1 MIKKT
6 SAPKIV
12 ALFGCPIKHTLSP
25 LFQNA
30 AFQALKM
37 NTFYLALEVAPEELQ
52 GAIEAIRSL
61 KFLGANLTIP
71 HKERAIPFLDEVSSL
86 AQKCGSVNTIINHN
100 GKLRGETTDGPGFI
114 RSLKEEAGITPKGKR
129 VFLAGAGGAA
139 RAVAFALAE
148 AKADIYLT
156 NRTAE
161 KGEKLVSDLKN
172 FYPQNTV
179 TYIPFSERANALRRE
194 KIDILINATSVG
206 LKKEKNLPLTLP
218 SPQGLQVRLRRGEDK
233 GEGNKKG
240 NSYTFELFRT
250 EDLTGRLVVCDLI
263 YNRKTLL
270 LQSAQKLGLRTID
283 GLGMLIHQ
291 GALSFQLWT
300 GKTAPT
306 KKMFAAVK
314 NGTQIYAETAG

>member
-52 GAIEAIRSL
+52 GAVKAIRSL

-71 HKERAIPFLDEVSSL
+71 HKEKVIPFLDEVSSL
-86 AQKCGSVNTIINHN
+86 AKKCGSVNTIINHN

-114 RSLKEEAGITPKGKR
+114 RSLKEETGITPKGKR
-129 VFLAGAGGAA
+129 VFLVGAGGAA

-156 NRTAE
+156 NRTDE
-161 KGEKLVSDLKN
+161 KGKKLVSDLKN
-172 FYPQNTV
+172 YYLQNTV
-179 TYIPFSERANALRRE
+179 TYIPFSERADALRRE

-206 LKKEKNLPLTLP
+206 LKTEEKSPLTLP
-218 SPQGLQVRLRRGEDK
+218 SPLRGED
-233 GEGNKKG
+233 NK
-240 NSYTFELFRT
+240 LI
-250 EDLTGRLVVCDLI
+250 VCDLI

-300 GKTAPT
+300 GKTAPIKT
-306 KKMFAAVK
+306 MFAAVK
-314 NGTQIYAETAG
+314 

>member
-1 MIKKT
+1 
-6 SAPKIV
+6 
-12 ALFGCPIKHTLSP
+12 
-25 LFQNA
+25 
-30 AFQALKM
+30 M
-37 NTFYLALEVAPEELQ
+37 NTIYLALEVTPEELQ

-71 HKERAIPFLDEVSSL
+71 HKEKVIPFLDEVSSL
-86 AQKCGSVNTIINHN
+86 AQKCGSVNTIINHG

-114 RSLKEEAGITPKGKR
+114 RSLKEEVGITPKGKR
-129 VFLAGAGGAA
+129 VFLIGAGGAA

-156 NRTAE
+156 NRTAK
-161 KGEKLVSDLKN
+161 KGKKLVSDLKN

-179 TYIPFSERANALRRE
+179 AYIPFSEKSDALRRE

-206 LKKEKNLPLTLP
+206 LKTE
-218 SPQGLQVRLRRGEDK
+218 E
-233 GEGNKKG
+233 
-240 NSYTFELFRT
+240 ELFRP

-270 LQSAQKLGLRTID
+270 LQSAQKLGLKTIN
-283 GLGMLIHQ
+283 GLGMLVHQ

-300 GKTAPT
+300 GKTAPIKT
-306 KKMFAAVK
+306 MFAA
-314 NGTQIYAETAG
+314 IREI

>member
-1 MIKKT
+1 MIKT
-6 SAPKIV
+6 APKVV

-30 AFQALKM
+30 AFQALRM

-71 HKERAIPFLDEVSSL
+71 HKEKVISFLDEISSL

-114 RSLKEEAGITPKGKR
+114 CSLKEEAGITPKGKR
-129 VFLAGAGGAA
+129 VFLIGAGGAA
-139 RAVAFALAE
+139 KAVAFALAD
-148 AKADIYLT
+148 AKADICLT
-156 NRTAE
+156 NRTVE
-161 KGEKLVSDLKN
+161 KGKKLVSDLQN
-172 FYPQNTV
+172 YYPHNTIV
-179 TYIPFSERANALRRE
+179 YVPFSEKSETLRRE
-194 KIDILINATSVG
+194 KINILINATSVG
-206 LKKEKNLPLTLP
+206 LKKE
-218 SPQGLQVRLRRGEDK
+218 E
-233 GEGNKKG
+233 
-240 NSYTFELFRT
+240 ELFRA
-250 EDLTGRLVVCDLI
+250 EDLTIGLVVYDLI

-270 LQSAQKLGLRTID
+270 LQSAQKLGLKTID

-300 GKTAPT
+300 GKTAPI
-306 KKMFAAVK
+306 KRMFAAVK
-314 NGTQIYAETAG
+314 

>member
-1 MIKKT
+1 VTKAFVGI
-6 SAPKIV
+6 
-12 ALFGCPIKHTLSP
+12 FGYPVGHTLSP

-30 AFQALKM
+30 AFKALGI
-37 NTFYLALEVAPEELQ
+37 NAEYVVFEVAPKDLEDAVQ
-52 GAIEAIRSL
+52 VIRSPE
-61 KFLGANLTIP
+61 FLGANLTIP
-71 HKERAIPFLDEVSSL
+71 HKEKVIPFLDEVTSM
-86 AQKCGSVNTIINHN
+86 AKKCGSVNTIVNCG

-114 RSLKEEAGITPKGKR
+114 RSLKEETGMSPKGKR
-129 VFLAGAGGAA
+129 ILLAGAGGAA

-148 AKADIYLT
+148 AKADVYLT

-179 TYIPFSERANALRRE
+179 TYIPFSERADALRRE

-206 LKKEKNLPLTLP
+206 IEKEKNLPLTIP
-218 SPQGLQVRLRRGEDK
+218 SPLRGED
-233 GEGNKKG
+233 N
-240 NSYTFELFRT
+240 
-250 EDLTGRLVVCDLI
+250 RLIVCDLI

-270 LQSAQKLGLRTID
+270 LQSAQRLGLKTID

-300 GKTAPT
+300 GKTAPI

-314 NGTQIYAETAG
+314 

>member
-1 MIKKT
+1 M
-6 SAPKIV
+6 PKNKPGTKVV

-37 NTFYLALEVAPEELQ
+37 NTIYLALEVTPEELQ
-52 GAIEAIRSL
+52 GAIKAIRSL

-71 HKERAIPFLDEVSSL
+71 HKETVIPFLDEISSM
-86 AQKCGSVNTIINHN
+86 AKKCGSVNTIINHG

-114 RSLKEEAGITPKGKR
+114 LSLKEEAGITPKGKR
-129 VFLAGAGGAA
+129 VLLVGAGGAA

-148 AKADIYLT
+148 VKADVYLT

-172 FYPQNTV
+172 YYPQNTIA
-179 TYIPFSERANALRRE
+179 YIPFLEKSEALRRK
-194 KIDILINATSVG
+194 KIDVLINATSVG
-206 LKKEKNLPLTLP
+206 LKTE
-218 SPQGLQVRLRRGEDK
+218 E
-233 GEGNKKG
+233 
-240 NSYTFELFRT
+240 ELFRP
-250 EDLTGRLVVCDLI
+250 EDLTGKPVVCDLI

-270 LQSAQKLGLRTID
+270 LQSAQKLGLKTID

-300 GKTAPT
+300 GKTAPIKT
-306 KKMFAAVK
+306 MFAAVK
-314 NGTQIYAETAG
+314 NGTQMYTETTE